1 MPRFGES
8 DVEPIAYR
16 TNAKGHDGPD
26 PPLDHHVE
34 ELLAALND
42 LWRRPG
48 EAGADAIA

>member
-16 TNAKGHDGPD
+16 TNAKGHTRPD
-26 PPLDHHVE
+26 PPLDHHTE
-34 ELLAALND
+34 ELLAELSD
-42 LWRRPG
+42 LSRRGG